1 VVRAPGSRSVKIVY
15 IIWNRFMRISKLM
28 YGLISGVM
36 MFPMIGI
43 GGRSKLIISC
53 NFLYR
58 KSMFKLRKKAA
69 SVCISRKRKQ
79 AAFLMLSFR
88 DINKRTQ

>member
-1 VVRAPGSRSVKIVY
+1 
-15 IIWNRFMRISKLM
+15 
-28 YGLISGVM
+28 